1 MNAPGTC
8 VDCGN
13 EAYIKLAGE
22 GEEMICAHC
31 FDARR
36 LASARVSPPQ
46 PAAREDQAAPPGRG
60 SRGS

>member
-13 EAYIKLAGE
+13 EAYIKLASE

-31 FDARR
+31 YAARR
-36 LASARVSPPQ
+36 AARVSPPQ
-46 PAAREDQAAPPGRG
+46 PAAREDQAAPRGRG